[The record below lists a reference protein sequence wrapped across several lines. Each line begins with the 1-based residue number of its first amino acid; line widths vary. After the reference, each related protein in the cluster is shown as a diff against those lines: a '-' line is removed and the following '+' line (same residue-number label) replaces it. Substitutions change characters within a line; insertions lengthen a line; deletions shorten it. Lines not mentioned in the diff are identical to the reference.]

1 MVWFSKGKRWMPS
14 AGDAGGRRFSWRPLH
29 TALLFSLGMHAL
41 LLAQTWPQ
49 RENANSPR
57 LSAIFQVRLIA
68 EPSSAVASV
77 VTAPDRGWDP
87 PVMTAERAP
96 SPVTPAVAAQ
106 EMLPV
111 PTEQAPSAPTEPPPS
126 AEAPPVLA
134 SPPGISISTWS
145 GWDYPGRRRA
155 FAVPNARAVMQEA
168 QSQAFG
174 HAQHLRMQEMAV
186 QAARWLLADLQQHFS
201 DGQDLI
207 CEISASGQCQPD
219 QQELATFIQQRW
231 GLLRGVNPGLQAI
244 RVGRVGGSWQFMGF

>member
-1 MVWFSKGKRWMPS
+1 MPS
-14 AGDAGGRRFSWRPLH
+14 AGDASGRQSSWGPLH

-57 LSAIFQVRLIA
+57 LSATFQVRLIA
-68 EPSSAVASV
+68 EPSSVAAAA
-77 VTAPDRGWDP
+77 VTAPDRGRAP
-87 PVMTAERAP
+87 PVMTAERAL
-96 SPVTPAVAAQ
+96 SPVPPAISAQ

-111 PTEQAPSAPTEPPPS
+111 PPEQAPP
-126 AEAPPVLA
+126 AEAPPVPA

-145 GWDYPGRRRA
+145 GWDYPGRRA
-155 FAVPNARAVMQEA
+155 FAMPNARAIMQEV
-168 QSQAFG
+168 QSQAFD

-244 RVGRVGGSWQFMGF
+244 RLGRVGGSWQFMASD